1 MIPGAG
7 MLRRNRKVLEQ
18 VTLVKE
24 SEAGS
29 YSAKHRPVS
38 LEPALAGQ
46 SLLLSYNNMWTLLF
60 S

>member
-1 MIPGAG
+1 MTLGAG
-7 MLRRNRKVLEQ
+7 MLRRNSKVLGQ
-18 VTLVKE
+18 VTLVTE

-38 LEPALAGQ
+38 LEY
-46 SLLLSYNNMWTLLF
+46 LLLQHSL